1 MDKNK
6 FDMFSKNTLEDH
18 EVPVDTNALWENVQA
33 ELYPKKKKKFA
44 WIWFSASSFLA
55 VVLFSAYMFFS
66 NEGNQFTAS
75 TIHTSNTK
83 EVASH
88 HNIKNN
94 KSARNDKE
102 TSTPEDKLST
112 QASTAERMEQ
122 STSKAEN
129 KSDDVKTKST
139 LTSNK
144 KTKKTNSIK
153 LDAQKQEKVNK
164 NISISKDPPIY
175 VNTENFITETKSSA
189 PLILTES
196 DNDKKEKETVEKL
209 EANIG
214 TSNSLEAEKEEIKI
228 KEGPINEANEIALA
242 EANEEEKLK
251 EVIAAN
257 QEGGN
262 NVELEEDAAN
272 NETGANEEEE
282 EKEEDEEEIKIKKKF
297 RIGLGF
303 RAGISN
309 SITTLSANGDV
320 NMSFSSLRNQSE
332 TNLETID
339 LGIDVLVKH
348 KSGFYASTGIDYLR
362 AARKFEY
369 ESIIVDTTTL
379 QGITAIFV
387 NPITMDST
395 FQEGLVTETT
405 TTSRRKET
413 YNNLHLINIPLN
425 LGVTLNHERWIFGV
439 QGGATLNVFLNHK
452 GEIQDSES
460 TFYNLGEDSN
470 NWFKDN
476 LGISYQ
482 GAAFVGYNF
491 SDNFQI
497 IGGPIFR
504 SPVVISEDS
513 NPVRQSFVGV
523 GLQVSTR
530 YWW

>member
-94 KSARNDKE
+94 KSVRNDIE

-164 NISISKDPPIY
+164 NISIAKDPPIY

-196 DNDKKEKETVEKL
+196 DNDKKEKETVEKV
-209 EANIG
+209 EANIDA
-214 TSNSLEAEKEEIKI
+214 SNSLEAEKEEIKI
-228 KEGPINEANEIALA
+228 KEGPINEANKIAPD

-262 NVELEEDAAN
+262 NVELEEDGAN
-272 NETGANEEEE
+272 NEAEANE
-282 EKEEDEEEIKIKKKF
+282 EEEIKIKKKF
-297 RIGLGF
+297 RIGLGIN
-303 RAGISN
+303 AGISN
-309 SITTLSANGDV
+309 SVTTLSANGDT
-320 NMSFSSLRNQSE
+320 NMSLASLRNQSE

-348 KSGFYASTGIDYLR
+348 KSGFYASTGVDYLR
-362 AARKFEY
+362 AARKFEFNSVS
-369 ESIIVDTTTL
+369 EATDSI

-413 YNNLHLINIPLN
+413 YNNLNLINIPLN

-497 IGGPIFR
+497 IGGPSFR
-504 SPVVISEDS
+504 NPVVISEES
-513 NPVRQSFVGV
+513 NPVAQSFLGL
-523 GLQVSTR
+523 GLQLSAR
-530 YWW
+530 YWFN